1 MANVKQVIVRVTA
14 EDEERRTRAYSR
26 DRSWEFMKVACARF
40 LSWSGQPWVPWVE
53 LSDLAPV
60 VVLRRYRWQ
69 CRLSLQQ
76 NLMPLKRM
84 WAEARTLKKHRAC
97 DNILRTRGYRWTL
110 DSLDHSHR
118 FTRGLE
124 IQTCLEIE
132 HGSTRLMGSRRRRAF
147 FWTEVETET
156 SWWKFVWSDSNSC
169 TLIALI
175 SFSVF
180 LYISCLFPAFFLKV
194 PKALGYWGP

>member
-1 MANVKQVIVRVTA
+1 MWNRWSSGSQPKMKSAGLELIPGIEVGNSWKLRVRV
-14 EDEERRTRAYSR
+14 
-26 DRSWEFMKVACARF
+26 F

-97 DNILRTRGYRWTL
+97 DDILRTRGYRWTL

-132 HGSTRLMGSRRRRAF
+132 HGSTRLMGSRRRRAL

-156 SWWKFVWSDSNSC
+156 SWRKFVWSDSNSC

-175 SFSVF
+175 SFSVLIYF
-180 LYISCLFPAFFLKV
+180 SSFFLKV
-194 PKALGYWGP
+194 PKALGYRGP